1 MKRHLLFYACL
12 LAAVTAT
19 AASRTAT
26 EAYVTNRVT
35 QATNA
40 LHEAIAPTID
50 YSTNNTTLVE
60 TIAAKAPAPDFTTN
74 NVVLTN
80 TIAQV
85 APAPGNY
92 EVVSNRAMQIS
103 MPGDEEHPG
112 GLLFIPYFDG
122 RAKEAHD
129 AYDLIH
135 SRQSRDPGQLT
146 LKQRGQED
154 SGGAVWGVWWPA
166 FLDAWSVWHWV
177 ASEDYVD
184 AATNAIPRNFLP
196 LTGGTMTGDLGISS
210 GINFFYGEYDGPRI
224 YPFTPGALAFCSR
237 YSEYSNRYAIL
248 DLERLPEN
256 TAAEI
261 AFLPEV
267 ATPETVTN
275 IVRDISLGGIWD
287 AELEVWWT
295 PVMSNGA
302 LTYQATTNVNL
313 NAEN

>member
-60 TIAAKAPAPDFTTN
+60 TIEATSPRQEIPEEIST
-74 NVVLTN
+74 LTN
-80 TIAQV
+80 VLFQVSPPEYLHYGWHFAGTAEAAGYASYLYTGQSGQTIQ
-85 APAPGNY
+85 
-92 EVVSNRAMQIS
+92 NRM
-103 MPGDEEHPG
+103 
-112 GLLFIPYFDG
+112 FDG
-122 RAKEAHD
+122 APRWA
-129 AYDLIH
+129 AYTYLDTLLGVFAY
-135 SRQSRDPGQLT
+135 QSEIT
-146 LKQRGQED
+146 T
-154 SGGAVWGVWWPA
+154 
-166 FLDAWSVWHWV
+166 
-177 ASEDYVD
+177 
-184 AATNAIPRNFLP
+184 ATNAMIAYTDSATNGLLR
-196 LTGGTMTGDLGISS
+196 TSGGTMTGELGISY
-210 GINFFYGEYDGPRI
+210 GIKFFYGGLNGPTI
-224 YPFTPGALAFCSR
+224 YSQTPGALAFGSR
-237 YSEYSNRYAIL
+237 YSDYASRYAVL
-248 DLERLPEN
+248 DLDRVPEDE
-256 TAAEI
+256 TAQV
-261 AFLPEV
+261 AFLHEV

-313 NAEN
+313 NVEH

>member
-60 TIAAKAPAPDFTTN
+60 TIAAKAPSPDFTTN

-92 EVVSNRAMQIS
+92 NAVSNAAMSAAAQTN
-103 MPGDEEHPG
+103 D
-112 GLLFIPYFDG
+112 
-122 RAKEAHD
+122 
-129 AYDLIH
+129 
-135 SRQSRDPGQLT
+135 
-146 LKQRGQED
+146 
-154 SGGAVWGVWWPA
+154 
-166 FLDAWSVWHWV
+166 FL
-177 ASEDYVD
+177 
-184 AATNAIPRNFLP
+184 R

-210 GINFFYGEYDGPRI
+210 GINFFYGELDGPRI
-224 YPFTPGALAFCSR
+224 YPYTPGALAFGSR
-237 YSEYSNRYAIL
+237 YSEYFNIYAIL

-313 NAEN
+313 NVEH

>member
-40 LHEAIAPTID
+40 LHSAIAPTID
-50 YSTNNTTLVE
+50 YSTNNTTLVA
-60 TIAAKAPAPDFTTN
+60 TIEATSPRQEIPEEISTLTNVLFQVSPPEYLHYGWHFAGTAEAAGYASYLYTGQSGQTIQNRMFDGVPRWAAYTYLDTLLGVFAYQSEITTATNAMIAYTDAAAKASTN
-74 NVVLTN
+74 YT
-80 TIAQV
+80 
-85 APAPGNY
+85 
-92 EVVSNRAMQIS
+92 
-103 MPGDEEHPG
+103 
-112 GLLFIPYFDG
+112 
-122 RAKEAHD
+122 
-129 AYDLIH
+129 
-135 SRQSRDPGQLT
+135 
-146 LKQRGQED
+146 
-154 SGGAVWGVWWPA
+154 
-166 FLDAWSVWHWV
+166 
-177 ASEDYVD
+177 D
-184 AATNAIPRNFLP
+184 AATSGLLR
-196 LTGGTMTGDLGISS
+196 TSGGTMTGDLGISS
-210 GINFFYGEYDGPRI
+210 GINFFYGELDGPRI
-224 YPFTPGALAFCSR
+224 YPFTPGALAFGSR
-237 YSEYSNRYAIL
+237 YSEYFNRYAIL

-256 TAAEI
+256 TVAEI
-261 AFLPEV
+261 AFLSEV

-313 NAEN
+313 NAEH